1 MYITIPLYEK
11 LLMKHYT
18 YSEARQNL
26 AELLDSA
33 KRDGKVRIKRR
44 DGSEFEL
51 VPITQKGSVLDVK
64 GIDIDIS
71 REEILSVIKE
81 IRERDYGYRK
91 KQSK

>member
-1 MYITIPLYEK
+1 MNI
-11 LLMKHYT
+11 YT

>member
-1 MYITIPLYEK
+1 
-11 LLMKHYT
+11 MKHYT

-91 KQSK
+91 KHSK

>member
-1 MYITIPLYEK
+1 
-11 LLMKHYT
+11 MKHYT